1 MNPLS
6 PQPNIVLITTDQHRA
21 DCLGVEGHPV
31 VKTPYLDQLATQG
44 ARFTHAYAAC
54 PQCIPARRTMLTG
67 LSPEGHGVYQ
77 NSWMPLLDPTL
88 PELLTGAGYQTH
100 LVGKLHFWPQRKLY
114 GFMSADWSDGPYG
127 TLESSLG
134 DYGLW
139 LREQG
144 FAQPERAAMD
154 HGVSVNGWKA
164 RPWHLE
170 ERYHFT
176 NWVTQKAQDFLD
188 RRDPTVPF
196 FLNVSYFH
204 PHGPCTPPQA
214 YWDQYISRD
223 LPKPITAGWS
233 TTQDRYEP
241 GLPVDSWHTVLDEE
255 SMHRWRA
262 GYFASITHIDDQIGV
277 LLRALPANTIVIF
290 TSDHGELLGD
300 HQWIRKTRALEGSA
314 RIPFIVRF
322 PEAMG
327 VERAQVREEPIELM
341 DVMPTCLEA
350 AGVPVPGHV
359 EGSSLLGLLRK
370 ADAGPR
376 EGAGTDA
383 TGGDAAWRQWVH
395 GEMNRLGGANPPTGM
410 QYLTDGRRKYVWEP
424 GIARE
429 LFFDLESD
437 PEERMNLADDPDR
450 AGEIDLWRGRLV
462 ERLRHRPEGFVR
474 DGRLVPAKGNT
485 ASFADRIIHAKDEWC
500 VKMGIERND
509 LLG

>member
-1 MNPLS
+1 MNPLTT
-6 PQPNIVLITTDQHRA
+6 QPNIVLITTDQHRG
-21 DCLGVEGHPV
+21 DCLGIDGHPV
-31 VKTPYLDQLATQG
+31 LKTPYLDQLASQG
-44 ARFTHAYAAC
+44 VRFNHAYAAC
-54 PQCIPARRTMLTG
+54 PQCIPARRTLLTG
-67 LSPEGHGVYQ
+67 RTPEGHGVYQ

-88 PELLTGAGYQTH
+88 PQLLTQAGYQTH

-144 FAQPERAAMD
+144 FPHPERTAMD

-176 NWVTQKAQDFLD
+176 NWVTQKAHDFLD

-196 FLNVSYFH
+196 FLNVSYFQ

-214 YWDQYISRD
+214 YWDQYIRQE
-223 LPKPITAGWS
+223 LPGPITAEWS
-233 TTQDRYEP
+233 TTQTDYEP

-262 GYFASITHIDDQIGV
+262 AYFASISHIDDQIGV
-277 LLRALPANTIVIF
+277 LLRALPKNTVVIF

-314 RIPFIVRF
+314 RVPFIIRF
-322 PEAMG
+322 PESMG
-327 VERAQVREEPIELM
+327 VPGRQVRGEPIELM
-341 DVMPTCLEA
+341 DVMPTCLDA
-350 AGVPVPGHV
+350 AGVAVPDHV
-359 EGSSLLGLLRK
+359 DGSSLLGLLR
-370 ADAGPR
+370 GQTEWR
-376 EGAGTDA
+376 E
-383 TGGDAAWRQWVH
+383 WVH

-410 QYLTDGRRKYVWEP
+410 HYLTDGRRKYIWEP
-424 GIARE
+424 GVARE
-429 LFFDLESD
+429 LFFDLEAD
-437 PEERMNLADDPDR
+437 PGERVSLIDAADR
-450 AGEIDLWRGRLV
+450 AAEIDLWRARLV

-474 DGRLVPAKGNT
+474 DGGLVPTNGNT
-485 ASFADRIIHAKDEWC
+485 ASFADRIVEAKEEWC
-500 VKMGIERND
+500 AKMGIARND